1 MPFKSQNERD
11 VESKESYLNFK
22 TDLQE
27 QNAAKPTTENYLRY
41 QSLGEVGMVL
51 KQKALWM
58 VFRRI
63 PAIFSLNKSSEYKPA
78 SELYLGRLLIQSSGN
93 VILINQIKKGLKH
106 KPLVEN

>member
-41 QSLGEVGMVL
+41 QLLGEVGMVL

-63 PAIFSLNKSSEYKPA
+63 PAIF
-78 SELYLGRLLIQSSGN
+78 LLTNPVSINLHQSST
-93 VILINQIKKGLKH
+93 
-106 KPLVEN
+106 